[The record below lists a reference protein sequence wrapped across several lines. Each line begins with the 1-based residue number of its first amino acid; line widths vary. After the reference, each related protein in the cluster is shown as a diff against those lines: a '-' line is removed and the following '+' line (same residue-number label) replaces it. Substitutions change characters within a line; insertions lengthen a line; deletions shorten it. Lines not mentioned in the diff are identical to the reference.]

1 MTWADNSL
9 WRVDLLPWQH
19 RLLSFLRVCSYGE
32 PQKMNFSRCQFL
44 LYQNQ
49 PLHPHYFQH
58 QLEHEEKHGP
68 HPPAPEWPP
77 LVELPAAG
85 NPAQWDGLGRRE
97 RGRGL
102 IWNINNFWEFKLC
115 QKYGHTINEKTS
127 YFQIYLSFFFSWK
140 RLSTSKSWCGT
151 VVLMSWDSMIRPFFT
166 LGFLIQLMFFG
177 KSYNNN

>member
-85 NPAQWDGLGRRE
+85 NPAQWDGLGRRGRG

-102 IWNINNFWEFKLC
+102 IWNINNFREFKLC
-115 QKYGHTINEKTS
+115 QKYCHTITEKI
-127 YFQIYLSFFFSWK
+127 YFQIYIFFLAEKDFRVARAGAAQWFQCHGIPWLGHFLLSDFHFAKF
-140 RLSTSKSWCGT
+140 
-151 VVLMSWDSMIRPFFT
+151 
-166 LGFLIQLMFFG
+166 FFG